1 MIAKAINRRRRRV
14 HRHQRIVAEALLVS
28 QGSQSQG
35 ETESNS
41 EAVFGDSHHSRDSKS
56 NDQLDRQVPYMP
68 NCKLANTHERNPT
81 VCSIS
86 PH

>member
-1 MIAKAINRRRRRV
+1 
-14 HRHQRIVAEALLVS
+14 
-28 QGSQSQG
+28 
-35 ETESNS
+35 
-41 EAVFGDSHHSRDSKS
+41 
-56 NDQLDRQVPYMP
+56 VPYMP